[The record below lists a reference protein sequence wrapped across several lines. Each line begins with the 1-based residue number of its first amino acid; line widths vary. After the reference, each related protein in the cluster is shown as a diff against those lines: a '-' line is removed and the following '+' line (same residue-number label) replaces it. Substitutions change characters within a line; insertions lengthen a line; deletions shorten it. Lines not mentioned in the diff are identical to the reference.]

1 MQRPLGSPID
11 KKSMIQRNNMSL
23 RNLAEKS
30 IFAKQQLSKKRSQ
43 SINLQQQD
51 EPSIHYSHPIETKR
65 VSQASVPLIQ
75 QDSNECFQKVLGSKQ
90 GSKDGSGEE
99 DDRIVANEPRPSK
112 IRRLSRLKD
121 IEPPESYKFS
131 LIITQQSRLKQTWDA
146 VIFIVLIYICIFTP
160 YKMGFINDE
169 EYPVWD
175 SFENQIDFI
184 FMADILFTFLCS
196 YYDEENNLITDP
208 KLIAIN
214 YLKGWFTVDLMS
226 CFPFQY
232 IFQDYDKSSNIAR
245 LSKLPKMYRV
255 IKMVKIFRMIQLKD
269 VQYIKVININ
279 IGSERFLYA
288 FILLIFS
295 CHVTGCIWFFIASL
309 SEDPDW
315 EYNFISGYDQYI
327 VSLYWAV
334 QTILTVGYGDV
345 KVYKW
350 PSYLFAIF
358 WMLISVYIF
367 SFAVGSLASFL
378 DRLDH
383 ANSIYVNRLSTLKN
397 IKKEFHISNAI
408 FQKVKKELKSG
419 KKNLLLNYNTLLED
433 LPPQLRVELAFI
445 MNKQLQ
451 EEIQY
456 FRDKAPTFIAAIG
469 PVLTPLKVGAHEY
482 LFMTGDNAEEIYFVK
497 SGKLALVIPENDNFK
512 FLMIKPGSYFGE
524 IDILFYGEKRK
535 YTIMTTKKCEFY
547 VLSKKHFK
555 LIYLNQF
562 RDEGAKMIKE
572 AQKRKQMIKS
582 AYEEAIQFIEAHGE
596 KNFKRNQQ
604 TSTQTIQLKHMNSV
618 SSSKSPQEISV
629 SNQKFQLEKIIQEE
643 NEDDDQERETE
654 ALMSLMDRQQF
665 RKKIS
670 QLEKQIQLK
679 DQTIQAIQQELDE
692 LMTEIQLKNL
702 DALQEKIKV
711 PKTFEEHLQQRRFLK
726 ANQKLKEKLKKR
738 RSRKVSLRF
747 SFKQATSLS
756 ESEQNCK
763 SLSPLKLDG
772 EQD

>member
-1 MQRPLGSPID
+1 MQRHLGSPID
-11 KKSMIQRNNMSL
+11 KKAMMQRNNTSL

-30 IFAKQQLSKKRSQ
+30 KFAKQQLSKKRSQ
-43 SINLQQQD
+43 SINLQEQD
-51 EPSIHYSHPIETKR
+51 EPSVHNSQPLETMR
-65 VSQASVPLIQ
+65 VSQPSFPLVQ
-75 QDSNECFQKVLGSKQ
+75 QSPNECFQKVLGSKE
-90 GSKDGSGEE
+90 GSRDGSGEE
-99 DDRIVANEPRPSK
+99 DDRNAANVVKPSK

-121 IEPPESYKFS
+121 TEPSQSLKFS
-131 LIITQQSRLKQTWDA
+131 LIITQSSRLKQTWDA
-146 VIFIVLIYICIFTP
+146 IIFIVLIYVCVFTP
-160 YKMGFINDE
+160 YKMTFIDDGE
-169 EYPVWD
+169 FPSWD
-175 SFENQIDFI
+175 YFDNSIDFL
-184 FMADILFTFLCS
+184 FMADIIFTFLCS
-196 YYDEENNLITDP
+196 YYDEENNLVKDH

-214 YLKGWFTVDLMS
+214 YLKGWFAVDLIS
-226 CFPFQY
+226 CFPFQF
-232 IFQDYDKSSNIAR
+232 IFQDYDKSRNITR
-245 LSKLPKMYRV
+245 LSKLPKIYRV
-255 IKMVKIFRMIQLKD
+255 IKMIKIFRMIQLKD
-269 VQYIKVININ
+269 LEYIKVININ

-288 FILLIFS
+288 FFLLIFS

-315 EYNFISGYDQYI
+315 EYNFLSGYDQYI

-358 WMLISVYIF
+358 WMLVSVYIF

-378 DRLDH
+378 DRMDH
-383 ANSIYVNRLSTLKN
+383 ANSIYVHRVSTLKN

-408 FQKVKKELKSG
+408 FQKVKNELKSG

-433 LPPQLRVELAFI
+433 LPPQLRVELSFI

-451 EEIQY
+451 EEIKY
-456 FRDKAPTFIAAIG
+456 FQDKAPTFIAAIG

-497 SGKLALVIPENDNFK
+497 SGKLALVIPDNENFK

-582 AYEEAIQFIEAHGE
+582 AYEEAIQFIEVHGE
-596 KNFKRNQQ
+596 KQFKRNQQ
-604 TSTQTIQLKHMNSV
+604 HSCSIQLKHMNSV
-618 SSSKSPQEISV
+618 SSSKSQQEMSV

-654 ALMSLMDRQQF
+654 AFMSLMDRQQF
-665 RKKIS
+665 KKKMT
-670 QLEKQIQLK
+670 QLEKQIQQK
-679 DQTIQAIQQELDE
+679 DHTIQAIQQELDE

-726 ANQKLKEKLKKR
+726 ANQKLKEELNKR
-738 RSRKVSLRF
+738 KSRKVSLRF
-747 SFKQATSLS
+747 SFKQTTSLS
-756 ESEQNCK
+756 ESENNRN
-763 SLSPLKLDG
+763 SLSPLILDD